1 MLADVFENF
10 INNRLKNYGLCW
22 SHYMRALA
30 LIWDP
35 MLNMRKVELQFI
47 SDPHMYLFFEKGMR
61 GGVSYVSKGN
71 NKSKNNYLI
80 FYDQKQESKHII
92 YLDTN
97 HLCGY
102 AMSKFLPTSGFKWI
116 YPKHLTWMNTTAI
129 VQKIVFSKLILSI
142 LKSHGNCT
150 IIINGL

>member
-1 MLADVFENF
+1 
-10 INNRLKNYGLCW
+10 
-22 SHYMRALA
+22 MRALA

-47 SDPHMYLFFEKGMR
+47 SDRHMYLFFEKGMR

-116 YPKHLTWMNTTAI
+116 YPKH
-129 VQKIVFSKLILSI
+129 
-142 LKSHGNCT
+142 
-150 IIINGL
+150 

>member
-1 MLADVFENF
+1 MFEHF
-10 INNRLKNYGLCW
+10 INNRLKNYGLCL
-22 SHYMRALA
+22 SHYISALA

-35 MLNMRKVELQFI
+35 VLNMRRVDLEFI
-47 SDPHMYLFFEKGMR
+47 SDPHMYLFFEKSMG

-116 YPKHLTWMNTTAI
+116 YPKAFDLNEYNSNS
-129 VQKIVFSKLILSI
+129 SKGCV
-142 LKSHGNCT
+142 LKVDLEYPKESRKLHN
-150 IIINGL
+150 NYGL